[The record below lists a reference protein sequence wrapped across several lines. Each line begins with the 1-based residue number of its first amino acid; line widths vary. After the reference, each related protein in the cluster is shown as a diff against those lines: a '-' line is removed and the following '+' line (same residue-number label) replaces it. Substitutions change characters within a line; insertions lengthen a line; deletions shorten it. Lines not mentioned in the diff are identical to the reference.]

1 MEMYYRRSL
10 ENQECVSIKELAV
23 RGKDLI
29 AVGISPGPRLGKILE
44 RLLDEVIDE
53 PERNKKDILLQK
65 AREYIKLENQ

>member
-1 MEMYYRRSL
+1 MYYRRSL